1 MMQKKILI
9 VEDEP
14 IIALELSERL
24 QQNGYLISGI
34 ASNGSEAQKKFKVNI
49 TDLILLDISLKG
61 DINGIELAEIIRQT
75 SDIPIIYITAF
86 SDQATLAK
94 AKLTQPSGFLLKP
107 FNQRELETTIE
118 ISLYKYEMEK
128 KIKENERWLNHTLNG
143 ISDAI
148 ITTDKSGTINFA
160 NSSAEQ
166 IIGLQIEKMTGNQVD
181 SVIKFHDAI
190 LQLSLTNT
198 SLFEISNGP
207 DSHTFSEALLI
218 NHQNEKIFVEYK
230 ATLLRDDFGNLSGC
244 VFVIRDLT
252 AKKIIQA
259 ALNKSEVRYK
269 AVIEQITDGIIIY
282 DFKTHKVLETNKA
295 YRELTGYSEEELL
308 TKITEDLVYQ
318 GDIPSTYYETKLI
331 ENNNYFIGERKH
343 VKKDGSL
350 VDVEISSNVF
360 EMDNREVLVVVVR
373 DITERKKAEE
383 VIRASEEKLRTLF
396 DTMAQGV
403 IYQDSSGIISS
414 ANQAA
419 CKILGVS
426 IKELLGSPGA
436 SPKWKSIHEDGTP
449 LAIDEHP
456 SNIALK
462 TGKQIIGKTIGIFN
476 PVEQKYKWITV
487 SCIPYI
493 NSDEEYPTSVY
504 TTFTDITD
512 LKNSEEALKK
522 YGEELKHVINTKDR
536 FFSIVAHDLKSPFLG
551 LLGFTSALHEDY
563 DQFETNQIKRYIGN
577 INKATRNIYS
587 LIQNLLEWSRLQTN
601 KFDLNITEIDLF
613 QIAEYSINL
622 LSSNAASKEI
632 TIKNQ
637 LPHDEIILADE
648 RVLDSVF
655 SNLISNAIKFSKRG
669 DEILL
674 SASHTDDYFEICV
687 ADNGVGMDEERLSE
701 LFRLDVT
708 VSSRGTEG
716 EVGTGLGL
724 VLCSELIEKLN
735 GKMRVESK
743 PGLGSKFYFT
753 VKRNPTN

>member
-1 MMQKKILI
+1 MQKKILI

-24 QQNGYLISGI
+24 QQYGYLISGI
-34 ASNGSEAQKKFKVNI
+34 ASNGLEARKKFKENT

-128 KIKENERWLNHTLNG
+128 KIKENERWLNYTLNG
-143 ISDAI
+143 IGDAI
-148 ITTDKSGTINFA
+148 ITTDKSGIINFA

-166 IIGLQIEKMTGNQVD
+166 IIGLHKEKMIGNPVD
-181 SVIKFHDAI
+181 SIIKFHDAV
-190 LQLSLTNT
+190 LQLSLSNT
-198 SLFEISNGP
+198 SLFEISNEP
-207 DSHTFSEALLI
+207 ENYTFSETVLI
-218 NHQNEKIFVEYK
+218 NHQNENIFIEFK
-230 ATLLRDDFGNLSGC
+230 TKLLRDDFGNLTGC

-259 ALNKSEVRYK
+259 ALNKSEERYK
-269 AVIEQITDGIIIY
+269 AVIEQISEGIIIY
-282 DFKTHKVLETNKA
+282 DFKTKKVIESNNA
-295 YRELTGYSEEELL
+295 YRKMTGYTEEELL
-308 TKITEDLVYQ
+308 DLTVKELVYGIDNFIEDL
-318 GDIPSTYYETKLI
+318 DLI
-331 ENNNYFIGERKH
+331 LEKERQLHVGERIHKR
-343 VKKDGSL
+343 KDGSL
-350 VDVEISSNVF
+350 LVVEITSNLF
-360 EMDNREVLVVVVR
+360 ELDGLEVLVVVVR

-403 IYQDSSGIISS
+403 IYQDASGSVVS

-426 IKELLGSPGA
+426 IKDLLGSYGA
-436 SPKWKSIHEDGTP
+436 SSKWKSIHEDGS
-449 LAIDEHP
+449 LLNIDDHP

-462 TGKQIIGKTIGIFN
+462 TGKQIIGKTMGVFN
-476 PVEQKYKWITV
+476 QIEQKYKWITV

-493 NSDEEYPTSVY
+493 KPDEEYPSSVY

-522 YGEELKHVINTKDR
+522 YGEELKHMIATKDR

-563 DQFETNQIKRYIGN
+563 DQFETAQIKRYIGN

-601 KFDLNITEIDLF
+601 KFDLNIAEIDLF

-632 TIKNQ
+632 KIKNL
-637 LPHDEIILADE
+637 LPHSEIILADE
-648 RVLDSVF
+648 RILDSVF

-669 DEILL
+669 DEITL
-674 SASHTDDYFEICV
+674 SASYSNDFIEICV
-687 ADNGVGMDEERLSE
+687 TDNGIGMDEERLNE

-724 VLCSELIEKLN
+724 VLCNELIEKLN
-735 GKMRVESK
+735 GRMRVESK
-743 PGLGSKFYFT
+743 PGIGSKFYFT
-753 VKRNPTN
+753 VQRNLIV